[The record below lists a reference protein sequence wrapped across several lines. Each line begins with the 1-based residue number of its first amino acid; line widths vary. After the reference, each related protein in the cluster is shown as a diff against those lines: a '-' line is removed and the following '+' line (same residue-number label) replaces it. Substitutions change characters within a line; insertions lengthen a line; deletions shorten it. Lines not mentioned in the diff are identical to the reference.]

1 MPYMSEE
8 PKSVIERYILVAP
21 IAIAITAGDWN
32 ICVVEGEGIS
42 DLTPIITIR
51 TYEVEWI

>member
-42 DLTPIITIR
+42 DLTQIITIR